1 MRVVGPPGRL
11 GYSLLAMALALAG
24 CGASGPNASETAS
37 ALPSSDPLE
46 HPALT
51 DELRAELVPI
61 REAMD
66 KYRDQDIARADG
78 YSQAQGCITGA
89 GSHWMRRDL
98 VDDPE
103 IDLLT
108 PEVLMYDG
116 SNELVGIEYF
126 VYASQVPRPD
136 LLGRSMDGPFTV
148 RGVLPEPIWW
158 RHVWLYRENPAGIFA
173 MTNLNVTC

>member
-1 MRVVGPPGRL
+1 L
-11 GYSLLAMALALAG
+11 GYVLIAVALALAG
-24 CGASGPNASETAS
+24 CDASGQNASETAS

-46 HPALT
+46 HPAIT
-51 DELRAELVPI
+51 DELRVELVAI
-61 REAMD
+61 RDTTD
-66 KYRDQDIARADG
+66 KYRDQDTATADG
-78 YSQAQGCITGA
+78 YTQAQGCITGA

-103 IDLLT
+103 IDLLM

-116 SNELVGIEYF
+116 SGELVGIEYF

-148 RGVLPEPIWW
+148 SGVLSEPIWW
-158 RHVWLYRENPAGIFA
+158 RHVWLYRGNPAGIFA
-173 MTNLNVTC
+173 MTNVNVTCSP